1 MKPGTR
7 FGALVVLGI
16 LLMSLALFAV
26 VWVAPGWGM
35 PGQNTLRQT
44 VPTRTPTPVLTPEA
58 YLPVVL
64 RHFSGISP

>member
-1 MKPGTR
+1 MKRGTC
-7 FGALVVLGI
+7 FWGLLILGMLV
-16 LLMSLALFAV
+16 ALFLL

-35 PGQNTLRQT
+35 PDQSAVRQT

-64 RHFSGISP
+64 RHFSGTSP